1 MKHLSVCAA
10 FFILT
15 GQALPLPSGAA
26 TRDFC
31 SRLAT
36 DSGIEL
42 PVATNGP
49 TEWTV
54 NALNFGQR
62 FLLGGTAVT
71 VVGVA
76 AIEPATLDDYRR
88 LDNMCLPEGK
98 GAACKLL
105 GPVDFNFTWK
115 GRKIVTRI
123 DSGERATILVA
134 GTKTTCRSEVADQ

>member
-1 MKHLSVCAA
+1 MKYLSVFAA

-15 GQALPLPSGAA
+15 GQALPLPPSAA
-26 TRDFC
+26 TSSFC

-42 PVATNGP
+42 PVATNRP

-71 VVGVA
+71 AVGVGA
-76 AIEPATLDDYRR
+76 LEPATLDDYRR
-88 LDNMCLPEGK
+88 LENMCLPEGK
-98 GAACKLL
+98 GAICKLL
-105 GPVDFNFTWK
+105 GPVDFHFTWK
-115 GRKIVTRI
+115 GQKIVTRME
-123 DSGERATILVA
+123 SGERATIIVA

>member
-1 MKHLSVCAA
+1 MKRLSVCAA

-15 GQALPLPSGAA
+15 GQALPLASGAA
-26 TRDFC
+26 TSNFC

-42 PVATNGP
+42 PVATSGP

-71 VVGVA
+71 SVGVGA
-76 AIEPATLDDYRR
+76 PEPATLDDYRR
-88 LDNMCLPEGK
+88 LENMCLPEGK
-98 GAACKLL
+98 GA
-105 GPVDFNFTWK
+105 V
-115 GRKIVTRI
+115 
-123 DSGERATILVA
+123 
-134 GTKTTCRSEVADQ
+134 